1 MASCPA
7 CGATIQHAT
16 TRDGVHVPLEVF
28 TEPQGSERYRV
39 VASPSVAEGLV
50 VDRVTDDAPIDAYP
64 DHRKD
69 CPDHGNGLSR

>member
-7 CGATIQHAT
+7 CGATIQHAK
-16 TRDGVHVPLEVF
+16 TRDGAHIPLEVF

-39 VASPSVAEGLV
+39 VDAKVGGLV

-69 CPDHGNGLSR
+69 CPDHGNGLTR